1 MTPSRRQFL
10 QVATFAAALPAV
22 SRVALGQTYP
32 TRPVRWIVPYP
43 PGGAT
48 DLVARVLGRW
58 LSERLGQQFI
68 IENRPGGGTNIGVQV
83 AVNSSSD
90 GYTLLLFGSTNAIN
104 ATLFQSLPFNFLRDI
119 TPVAGLVALPLVLE
133 VNPSVPVRS
142 VAEFIA
148 YAKANPSKINVASF
162 GSGTISHLALELFKS
177 MTGVD
182 VVHVPY
188 RGGAAVA
195 ADLVGG
201 QVQAAFDA
209 LPSSL
214 PYIRSG
220 MLRALALT
228 ARSNALPDVPTIG
241 EIVAGYE
248 VNTWLGL
255 GVPKGP
261 PPEIIAVLNR
271 EVNAGL
277 ADPAIKAQFTE
288 VGATPFVFTAA
299 AFTAYVAAETEKW
312 AKVIKLTGV
321 PAE

>member
-1 MTPSRRQFL
+1 
-10 QVATFAAALPAV
+10 
-22 SRVALGQTYP
+22 
-32 TRPVRWIVPYP
+32 
-43 PGGAT
+43 
-48 DLVARVLGRW
+48 
-58 LSERLGQQFI
+58 
-68 IENRPGGGTNIGVQV
+68 
-83 AVNSSSD
+83 
-90 GYTLLLFGSTNAIN
+90 
-104 ATLFQSLPFNFLRDI
+104 
-119 TPVAGLVALPLVLE
+119 LVALPLVLE

-142 VAEFIA
+142 VAEFIV
-148 YAKANPSKINVASF
+148 YAKANPGEINVASF

-220 MLRALALT
+220 ALRAVALT
-228 ARSNALPDVPTIG
+228 TRSNALPDVPSIG

-248 VNTWLGL
+248 VNSWLGL
-255 GVPKGP
+255 GAPKGTTS
-261 PPEIIAVLNR
+261 EIITTLNR
-271 EVNAGL
+271 EVSAGL
-277 ADPAIKAQFTE
+277 ADPAVKAQLAE
-288 VGATPFVFTAA
+288 VGATPFVLTPAM
-299 AFTAYVAAETEKW
+299 FTAYVSAETEKW

-321 PAE
+321 TAE